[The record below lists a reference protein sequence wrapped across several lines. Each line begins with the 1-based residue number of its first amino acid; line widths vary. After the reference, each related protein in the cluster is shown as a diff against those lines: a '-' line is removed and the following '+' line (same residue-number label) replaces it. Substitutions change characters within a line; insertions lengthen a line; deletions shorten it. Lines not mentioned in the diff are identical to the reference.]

1 MSHFQ
6 IKYIDCTISPEEVK
20 DAFRKE
26 NARPGQLLGYRS
38 MQRKIREE
46 HNLVV
51 PRGLVYDVM
60 TDEDPDSLRRRQN
73 VGRPKKRRGPTGT
86 FTSLVSLK

>member
-1 MSHFQ
+1 MVAHCYHSDFNKKCQSINVKKVKIMSHFQ
-6 IKYIDCTISPEEVK
+6 IKYIDYTISPAEVK

-26 NARPGQLLGYRS
+26 NAGPGQLLGYRS

-51 PRGLVYDVM
+51 PQGLV
-60 TDEDPDSLRRRQN
+60 
-73 VGRPKKRRGPTGT
+73 
-86 FTSLVSLK
+86 